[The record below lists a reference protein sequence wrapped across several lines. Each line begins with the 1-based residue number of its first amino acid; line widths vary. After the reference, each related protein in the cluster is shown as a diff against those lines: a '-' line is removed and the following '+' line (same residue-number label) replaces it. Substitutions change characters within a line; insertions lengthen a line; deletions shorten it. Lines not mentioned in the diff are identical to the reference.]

1 MARVIKQ
8 PEQKYVSF
16 KIDRIE
22 TDPTAYKPYSHTLI
36 PADNLVVMIP
46 VDADE
51 VSQGKGEVTLTL
63 NGFMCVLKNVADA
76 IEVMHNERLGTRR

>member
-8 PEQKYVSF
+8 PEQKYVPF

-36 PADNLVVMIP
+36 PAADLVVMIP

-51 VSQGKGEVTLTL
+51 INQGKEVTLTL
-63 NGFMCVLKNVADA
+63 SGFMCLLKNVADA